1 MEYRRLGRSG
11 LQLSG
16 LSFGSWVSFSEQ
28 ISDKA
33 ADELMGVA
41 YGKGLLIPFLQKPF
55 GDGGVQPIN
64 PTRPAAAENIYW
76 KPVMRP
82 CSVCRLITLICFF
95 ATDLIK
101 IYRQIPTHL
110 INVIEYNPI
119 DNASFTKPDD
129 DTTQQFTDYLA
140 KHRVNVRLRR
150 SRGKDIDAA
159 CGQLANKK

>member
-1 MEYRRLGRSG
+1 MNKHLT
-11 LQLSG
+11 LFL
-16 LSFGSWVSFSEQ
+16 LFAIFLITNSFSQ
-28 ISDKA
+28 
-33 ADELMGVA
+33 
-41 YGKGLLIPFLQKPF
+41 
-55 GDGGVQPIN
+55 
-64 PTRPAAAENIYW
+64 NIYF
-76 KPVMRP
+76 KNVND
-82 CSVCRLITLICFF
+82 SIQD
-95 ATDLIK
+95 ADDLIK